1 MRPDHG
7 NTAVAIIGICH
18 GIFYA
23 LTERQSKGDAKKE
36 MEKRVLSLLLVLVM
50 LLGMLPGGVL
60 AADETDE
67 FWLETAETE
76 AVSNAAGTTN
86 GVAPLSADLPKI
98 SLTQNGEILELT
110 DAGTTVQVGYAQAAV
125 YTCNVGAAQEIYA
138 DVDNWYA
145 CDYFTVGGSFSW
157 DTITNP
163 IQVNAAE
170 NTYLVFSSMSMD
182 FTAVQFLTVTLEP
195 SAAPTITENLGTD
208 TVSYGY
214 GDTAAP
220 LQVTANGNGTL
231 SYQWQVSTTAAQED
245 FADIDGATANSYT
258 PPTDTVGEFWYRV
271 VVSNTEE
278 GKAPAGVTSA
288 VTPVK
293 ITAPEGKSHA
303 KITTS
308 VRSTSKPLTFTMT
321 DSESAPV
328 ELAAD
333 YSSGYAV
340 YDLWLTPDTYH
351 YSAADGEYTLGS
363 GDLTVSG
370 DSSLQEY
377 EFYLTYVYASN
388 NSGWT
393 AEDFT
398 TKVKDSK
405 DQVMQPGEP
414 YKFASYVAY
423 PYFMAPG
430 SYTFSIQPGESKA
443 AEGYQATSP
452 QSKTLSATKTN
463 ATWSAK
469 MAQQVGT
476 TFTVPDGA
484 TVTVTTAPAHP
495 YGTGT
500 AVQPSS
506 SNTDAGETDGY
517 IFPLTAGSKYIYR
530 VSKEGLVTYTSLITA
545 GSDAKDYTVTADMM
559 SPGGATP
566 GTIDRTLGSNHL
578 DTADLRLNG
587 VDHTGSLALSVG
599 DTAQLTPIRMWRT
612 ANGAV
617 GTKDAFAFEPDYH
630 YAVVAPDGTPSDVVT
645 VSADGKIT
653 AAQEGT
659 AIVLVTYDAMY
670 VGASGYANVQN
681 QLYSAIWPE
690 NTGVVVVE
698 VGSDVDAGPDANLT
712 INADNNNNRTYK
724 TAGTDLDGELD
735 VLYYTG
741 ADGYSY
747 TFTPESG
754 STVTLLRPTLSEA
767 AMTYSG
773 GFSTDGVT
781 ANEDG
786 TVTLTF
792 TEGKNIVKVSKGGQ
806 DTYQVVTA
814 KQAEVTI
821 NNLTNPGMPIQPGDQ
836 VEVVLDQ
843 VYNPVNQMAYLY
855 NFYCQI
861 SYTDPGTDKTV
872 SSSKLSSTNR
882 PLFDS
887 TASARTV
894 TVTIPENWNPETPYI
909 LTDGVFTLS
918 GNGKDIGHHH
928 KETLSSLNSTMSS
941 STKGTLGA
949 LPDITI
955 PVQATKTYQV
965 TFDVKDGDTPLSD
978 YLAILRHSD
987 GTTIQV
993 QGSTGSAS
1001 VTYGEYQYII
1011 FTEGYQAIRGTL
1023 KIDQTSQESQ
1033 TVTCA
1038 AIKAAENAWDGL
1050 TTTEPQK
1057 DESGVYQ
1064 IGTGAELAWLSDY
1077 VNQGKATAENPVHA
1091 VLTADIDLAGYDWTP
1106 IGGGT
1111 AGKIFRGTFDG
1122 QGHEVRNLYIDLTDT
1137 SNVGLFGNISGYNVA
1152 GGSAVRNLT
1161 VASGSVKVTTERKSI
1176 TYFGGIAGQVATNVT
1191 IENCINKADVTVSAS
1206 GVYALNVGGIVGYTS
1221 DEITIKNCGNFGTIT
1236 TTDTTQNYGGPVGG
1250 IVGGVNRTTT
1260 VNSSFNRGRIVSTG
1274 EAGGI
1279 AGNVSSSA
1287 TGNTFT
1293 DVYNTGAVTGG
1304 KNVGGLVGAL
1314 GRATLSNGYSSA
1326 IPGLADGADGNL
1338 GGAIGSLS
1346 SAELAN
1352 IYYYS
1357 GTQGTA
1363 AGIGSGIPASGGA
1376 AGKTLDQL
1384 QALTSTELSGSFTS
1398 DAASENQGYPIL
1410 LWEADVTS
1418 LAIEKRPN
1426 KTSYTEGDTID
1437 LTGMVVKSTVNGV
1450 SVTLNNA
1457 LLTVTPS
1464 TLTTTGTVTITVSY
1478 AGHSDT
1484 FTVQVKKFVPPEPED
1499 IQIETTLVDGITQK
1513 NSRRTFDV
1521 FAADASGKKIN
1532 VKNLTV
1538 KLNDSEVKHNWDD
1551 DEKTSYTLIFT
1562 QEGANTVTISAMGK
1576 TVSYTIFYEKAEPG
1590 EVVGQAVFAMESFTL
1605 GGGYIIEPQYVDI
1618 IEGENSAELLLRIL
1632 DENGFTYDYTGSPES
1647 NFYLS
1652 SIEGSALSKIDADGN
1667 TIPEVLRSK
1676 LGSVMS
1682 RDPNVLG
1689 EFDYTSGSGWMYCVN
1704 CVFPNVGFAD
1714 YYMGDGDVM
1723 RVQFTLTLGADI
1735 GGGHSLGGGGGAY
1748 YTIADKDEL
1757 TTLIADVGLDKVP
1770 EAVRRVVEKLDATQ
1784 SEVNKAV
1791 ETLQNLEGT
1800 ENDGT
1805 GTSDKVTSEVA
1816 PEVVVDKNG
1825 VASVTVSETEMK
1837 DAIATAKSEGS
1848 DAIVIA
1854 PQITGEATKVTTEV
1868 PTQSLKDVVKNTDAA
1883 LEVQTDV
1890 GSVSI
1895 PNDALDAIAQQAGGN
1910 TVAITVEAKD
1920 VADLK
1925 EQVSASQLEGAT
1937 VVEVTVTSGKT
1948 EITTFGGKPLTITIP
1963 VNSAQ
1968 FTAGEIYK
1976 VLVISADGS
1985 RETVFGACA
1994 KQNEKLS
2001 VQVKIAHLGTFV
2013 VTTQKAMPFTDVSG
2027 HWAAE
2032 AIAWA
2037 YENGLMNGTG
2047 ETTFAP
2053 NATLN
2058 RAMLA
2063 TILYRLAGE
2072 PAVEGEGVPFN
2083 DVALDAWYTDAVIW
2097 ANENGIVTGYGNGLF
2112 GSNDSI
2118 TREQLAVMLYRYAKF
2133 MKYDTAESGDLS
2145 AFADAGDTSGW
2156 AAEALSW
2163 AYAEGIITGR
2173 TTTTIA
2179 PQGTA
2184 TRAEV
2189 ATILMRF
2196 ANLEK

>member
-1 MRPDHG
+1 MR
-7 NTAVAIIGICH
+7 
-18 GIFYA
+18 
-23 LTERQSKGDAKKE
+23 
-36 MEKRVLSLLLVLVM
+36 KRVLSLLLVLVM
-50 LLGMLPGGVL
+50 LLGLLPTGVL

-67 FWLETAETE
+67 FWLETAEADT
-76 AVSNAAGTTN
+76 VNTTAGTPN
-86 GVAPLSADLPKI
+86 GVTPLSADLPRI
-98 SLTQNGEILELT
+98 SLMEDGEPLELT
-110 DAGTTVQVGYAQAAV
+110 ATGATVTVGYNEAAV

-157 DTITNP
+157 GTIENP

-182 FTAVQFLTVTLEP
+182 FIAVQFLTVTLEP

-208 TVSYGY
+208 VVSCDY

-220 LQVTANGNGTL
+220 LQVTATGSGTL
-231 SYQWQVSTTAAQED
+231 SYQWQVSMTSAEED

-258 PPTDTVGEFWYRV
+258 PPTDTAGEFWYRV
-271 VVSNTEE
+271 VVSNTED
-278 GKAPAGVTSA
+278 GKAPAGITSTA
-288 VTPVK
+288 TPVK
-293 ITAPEGKSHA
+293 ITAPEGKSHV

-321 DSESAPV
+321 DIESAPV

-340 YDLWLTPDTYH
+340 YDLWLTPGTYH

-398 TKVKDSK
+398 TEVKGSQG
-405 DQVMQPGEP
+405 QVMLPGEP

-430 SYTFSIQPGESKA
+430 SYTFSIQPGTDKA

-469 MAQQVGT
+469 MSQQLGT

-484 TVTVTTAPAHP
+484 TVTVTAAPSHP
-495 YGTGT
+495 YSTGT
-500 AVQPSS
+500 AIQPSS
-506 SNTDAGETDGY
+506 SNADTGETDSY

-530 VSKEGLVTYTSLITA
+530 VSKEGFVTYTSLITA
-545 GSDAKDYTVTADMM
+545 SSDTKDYTVTADMM
-559 SPGGATP
+559 SPGGAKP
-566 GTIDRTLGSNHL
+566 NTIDRTLGSNHL

-587 VDHTGSLALSVG
+587 VDHTGSLSLSVG
-599 DTAQLTPIRMWRT
+599 ETSQLTPIRMWRA
-612 ANGAV
+612 ANASASS
-617 GTKDAFAFEPDYH
+617 KDAFAFEPDYN

-645 VSADGKIT
+645 ISADGKIT
-653 AAQEGT
+653 ANKAGV

-698 VGSDVDAGPDANLT
+698 VGSGVDAGPDANLT
-712 INADNNNNRTYK
+712 INAGNSNNSTYK

-754 STVTLLRPTLSEA
+754 STVTLLRPTLSET
-767 AMTYSG
+767 AMTYSSE
-773 GFSTDGVT
+773 FSTDGVT
-781 ANEDG
+781 VNEDG

-792 TEGKNIVKVSKGGQ
+792 TEGKNIVKVTKNGQ

-814 KQAEVTI
+814 KPAETTI

-843 VYNPVNQMAYLY
+843 VYNPVNQTAYLY

-861 SYTDPGTDKTV
+861 SYTDPGTKETV
-872 SSSKLSSTNR
+872 SSGKLSSTSR
-882 PLFDS
+882 HLFDS

-894 TVTIPENWNPETPYI
+894 TVTIPKDWNPEKPYT
-909 LTDGVFTLS
+909 LTEGVFTLS
-918 GNGKDIGHHH
+918 GNGKNIGYHH
-928 KETLSSLNSTMSS
+928 EGTLPSLNSTMSS

-993 QGSTGSAS
+993 QGSEASAS
-1001 VTYGEYQYII
+1001 VSYGEYQYII

-1023 KIDQTSQESQ
+1023 TIDQTSQESQ
-1033 TVTCA
+1033 TITCA
-1038 AIKAAENAWDGL
+1038 AVKAAENAWDGL
-1050 TTTEPQK
+1050 TSQEPQK

-1064 IGTGAELAWLSDY
+1064 ISTGAELAWLSDY

-1122 QGHEVRNLYIDLTDT
+1122 QGHEVRNLYIDLTDA
-1137 SNVGLFGNISGYNVA
+1137 SNVGLFGNISGYDVE

-1161 VASGSVKVTTERKSI
+1161 VASGSVKVTKETKSI
-1176 TYFGGIAGQVATNVT
+1176 TYFGGIAGQASSNVT
-1191 IENCINKADVTVSAS
+1191 IENCINKADVTISSS
-1206 GVYALNVGGIVGYTS
+1206 GVYSLNVGGIVGYTN

-1236 TTDTTQNYGGPVGG
+1236 SMDTTQNYGGPVGG

-1304 KNVGGLVGAL
+1304 KNIGGLVGTL
-1314 GRATLSNGYSSA
+1314 GKATLSNGYSST

-1363 AGIGSGIPASGGA
+1363 AGIGSGTPASGSA

-1384 QALTSTELSGSFTS
+1384 QALTSAELSGGFTS
-1398 DAASENQGYPIL
+1398 DAAGENQGYPIL

-1418 LAIEKRPN
+1418 LAIEKGPD
-1426 KTSYTEGDTID
+1426 KTSYTEGDAID

-1484 FTVQVKKFVPPEPED
+1484 FTVQVKEFVPPTPEE
-1499 IQIETTLVDGITQK
+1499 IRIETTLVDGMAQR

-1521 FAADASGKKIN
+1521 FATDASGKKID

-1538 KLNDSEVKHNWDD
+1538 KLNDSAVTHNWDD
-1551 DEKTSYTLIFT
+1551 DEKTSYTLVFT
-1562 QEGANTVTISAMGK
+1562 QEGANTVTIAALGK
-1576 TVSYTIFYEKAEPG
+1576 TVTYTIHYTKAQPG
-1590 EVVGQAVFAMESFTL
+1590 EVVGQAVFAMEAFTL
-1605 GGGYIIEPQYVDI
+1605 GGGYIIGPQYVDI
-1618 IEGENSAELLLRIL
+1618 IEGENSAQLLLRIL
-1632 DENGFTYDYTGSPES
+1632 KENGFAYDYTGSPES
-1647 NFYLS
+1647 NFYLA
-1652 SIEGSALSKIDADGN
+1652 SIEGSALSKINADGK
-1667 TIPEVLRSK
+1667 TIPEVLRSR
-1676 LGSVMS
+1676 LGSVSS
-1682 RDPNVLG
+1682 RVPTHLG
-1689 EFDYTSGSGWMYCVN
+1689 EFDHTSGSGWMYCVN

-1714 YYMGDGDVM
+1714 YYLSDGDVI
-1723 RVQFTLTLGADI
+1723 RVQFTLALGSDI

-1748 YTIADKDEL
+1748 YTIANKDVL
-1757 TTLIADVGLDKVP
+1757 TARIADIGLKNVP
-1770 EAVRRVVEKLDATQ
+1770 NEVLEIAEKLNATQ
-1784 SEVNKAV
+1784 SEVNQAIKV
-1791 ETLQNLEGT
+1791 LDNPPEEKPNP
-1800 ENDGT
+1800 GT
-1805 GTSDKVTSEVA
+1805 GTGELPAIEEADVKTDTVVKDGTATVTMDSVALTEALKDANSNTQIVITAEIPDGVDVSKIVTKLPAADISMVAQSGASLKTENPIAAMTLPNQALTAIAAEKGKEVTLTVQKDATDKTGAVSIAISVDEVSMDKVSGGFKVSLPAKENGSVL
-1816 PEVVVDKNG
+1816 VLVDKMGN
-1825 VASVTVSETEMK
+1825 ET
-1837 DAIATAKSEGS
+1837 IARKS
-1848 DAIVIA
+1848 I
-1854 PQITGEATKVTTEV
+1854 
-1868 PTQSLKDVVKNTDAA
+1868 TDANGIHA
-1883 LEVQTDV
+1883 LLT
-1890 GSVSI
+1890 GSAHV
-1895 PNDALDAIAQQAGGN
+1895 
-1910 TVAITVEAKD
+1910 K
-1920 VADLK
+1920 
-1925 EQVSASQLEGAT
+1925 
-1937 VVEVTVTSGKT
+1937 VVN
-1948 EITTFGGKPLTITIP
+1948 
-1963 VNSAQ
+1963 NS
-1968 FTAGEIYK
+1968 
-1976 VLVISADGS
+1976 
-1985 RETVFGACA
+1985 
-1994 KQNEKLS
+1994 
-2001 VQVKIAHLGTFV
+2001 
-2013 VTTQKAMPFTDVSG
+2013 KAFSDTNG
-2027 HWAAE
+2027 HWAAD
-2032 AIAWA
+2032 AILFASSRELFQGVGA
-2037 YENGLMNGTG
+2037 STFVPDGTM
-2047 ETTFAP
+2047 T
-2053 NATLN
+2053 

-2063 TILYRLAGE
+2063 TVLYRLESAAANGTSSFHDVIAGE
-2072 PAVEGEGVPFN
+2072 
-2083 DVALDAWYTDAVIW
+2083 WYADAVIW
-2097 ANENGIVTGYGNGLF
+2097 ANQAGIVTGYGNGLF
-2112 GSNDSI
+2112 GVDDTI
-2118 TREQLAVMLYRYAKF
+2118 TREQLATMLYRYAGYIGVSTDAAGELSRF
-2133 MKYDTAESGDLS
+2133 SDVEEVSEWADRAMK
-2145 AFADAGDTSGW
+2145 W
-2156 AAEALSW
+2156 AVGCGL
-2163 AYAEGIITGR
+2163 ITGKDH
-2173 TTTTIA
+2173 A
-2179 PQGTA
+2179 SLDPAGTA

-2189 ATILMRF
+2189 ATMLMRF
-2196 ANLEK
+2196 VSLIVR